1 MHKCRLCSGIR
12 SLFVSV
18 ALLSEQFCKQSD
30 TRRHKDLS
38 RCPFEFFFCFVFWG
52 VASLYFLILL
62 FFSEMLFLEPEYN
75 AMFNSQPVGCLVS
88 WRYDSFA
95 NLSRQSPQFWADYE
109 SSYCEWRPHRKR
121 IIVEVAVSVRRKTHA
136 PYRIQ
141 ATLATPT
148 KPVSVIS
155 CRIWGAVRWVMR
167 RCE

>member
-1 MHKCRLCSGIR
+1 MQEDTEIYQAVLWNSFFV
-12 SLFVSV
+12 LFFWE
-18 ALLSEQFCKQSD
+18 LHFYTHLS
-30 TRRHKDLS
+30 
-38 RCPFEFFFCFVFWG
+38 FFFFF
-52 VASLYFLILL
+52 
-62 FFSEMLFLEPEYN
+62 FFSKMLFLESEYN
-75 AMFNSQPVGCLVS
+75 AMFNSQPAGCLVS
-88 WRYDSFA
+88 RRYDSFA

-136 PYRIQ
+136 PCRIQ

-155 CRIWGAVRWVMR
+155 CRIWGAVRWVTR